1 MGMLSIVRLS
11 AVDGSEGEGDGIGVG
26 RLVGK
31 IGGKRVVE
39 VAGAPGAV
47 ERGRG
52 GHPREGGVV
61 GNGRGYGPGMSPW
74 CLVMVL
80 VGMGLVG
87 KYMY

>member
-11 AVDGSEGEGDGIGVG
+11 AVDRSEGEGDGIGVG

-31 IGGKRVVE
+31 IGGQGVVE

-47 ERGRG
+47 EGGRG

-61 GNGRGYGPGMSPW
+61 GNGRGNGPGMSP
-74 CLVMVL
+74 
-80 VGMGLVG
+80 
-87 KYMY
+87 